1 MLKSGSYVRLSNH
14 QKVPDEV
21 AYICNM
27 ISEAASASGITEIRF
42 ASDDYLNSYIRGLRR
57 IHSDAVRTLGK
68 GSARSGKRTAVS
80 GNDIGL
86 AELPQAGKACQ
97 TKRMQFS
104 GPAAK
109 RKRPGTGPLRNTAM
123 KKSAQAGSYTIYQM
137 TDTESER
144 SLDG

>member
-42 ASDDYLNSYIRGLRR
+42 ASDDYLNSYIRVY
-57 IHSDAVRTLGK
+57 DASILMPYGRWGK
-68 GSARSGKRTAVS
+68 GALDQASERLYQEMISDWPNYRRLAR
-80 GNDIGL
+80 L
-86 AELPQAGKACQ
+86 
-97 TKRMQFS
+97 
-104 GPAAK
+104 AK
-109 RKRPGTGPLRNTAM
+109 RKECNFLALPQREKDPDRALAKYGYEEIGT
-123 KKSAQAGSYTIYQM
+123 AGSYTIYQM